1 MILEDIRYQL
11 DQFSSFDDVRLSV
24 KINNKTGII
33 YYNAGMIVGAIFDDK
48 KNIDVFKE
56 LKDLEGQA
64 EIGVSIGEPMPNS
77 FDEEDKINKSLDEI
91 IEIINQPERAESI
104 SDDDD
109 NNSHATLT
117 DDAIFNSEISNEAVA
132 AIGENLSQIA
142 GVEGVLVLKASGEVL
157 YSKSVDDPD
166 FESAD
171 TLFLFNQSKELGDMF
186 NFKNLKSIICEAN
199 NNYRKIII
207 NNKNITYS
215 LIVSSS
221 VQALKTQTEAVKL
234 LEG

>member
-11 DQFSSFDDVRLSV
+11 DQFSSFDDVRLSI

-56 LKDLEGQA
+56 LKELEGQA

-77 FDEEDKINKSLDEI
+77 FDEDKIDKSLDEI
-91 IEIINQPERAESI
+91 LEIINKPETVESI

-109 NNSHATLT
+109 NSDINLT
-117 DDAIFNSEISNEAVA
+117 DDTIFNSEITNEAVA
-132 AIGENLSQIA
+132 AIGENLSLIT
-142 GVEGVLVLKASGEVL
+142 GVEGVLVLKASGEVI

>member
-56 LKDLEGQA
+56 LKELEGQA

-77 FDEEDKINKSLDEI
+77 FDEDKIDKSLDEI
-91 IEIINQPERAESI
+91 LEIINKPETVESI

-109 NNSHATLT
+109 NSDINLT
-117 DDAIFNSEISNEAVA
+117 DDTIFNSEITNEAVA
-132 AIGENLSQIA
+132 AIGENLSLIT
-142 GVEGVLVLKASGEVL
+142 GVEGVLVLKASGEVI

>member
-1 MILEDIRYQL
+1 MILEDIRYQM
-11 DQFSSFDDVRLSV
+11 DQFSSFDDVRLSI

-56 LKDLEGQA
+56 LKELEGQA

-77 FDEEDKINKSLDEI
+77 FDEDKIDKSLDEI
-91 IEIINQPERAESI
+91 LEIINKPETVESI

-109 NNSHATLT
+109 NSDINLT
-117 DDAIFNSEISNEAVA
+117 DDTIFNSEITNEAVA
-132 AIGENLSQIA
+132 AIGENLSLIT
-142 GVEGVLVLKASGEVL
+142 GVEGVLVLKASGEVI

>member
-11 DQFSSFDDVRLSV
+11 EQFSSFDDVRLSI

-33 YYNAGMIVGAIFDDK
+33 YFNAGMIVGAIFDDK
-48 KNIDVFKE
+48 KNVDVFRE

-64 EIGVSIGEPMPNS
+64 EIGVSIGEPAPNS
-77 FDEEDKINKSLDEI
+77 FDEYKINKSLDEI
-91 IEIINQPERAESI
+91 LEIVNKSETVESE
-104 SDDDD
+104 SDNDD
-109 NNSHATLT
+109 NPHISITEDPNS
-117 DDAIFNSEISNEAVA
+117 NNEVSEEVVT
-132 AIGENLSQIA
+132 AIGENLSRIT
-142 GVEGVLVLKASGEVL
+142 GVEGVLVLKASGEVI
-157 YSKSVDDPD
+157 YSKNVDDPD

-186 NFKNLKSIICEAN
+186 NFKNLKSLICEAN

-215 LIVSSS
+215 LIVSPS
-221 VQALKTQTEAVKL
+221 VQTLKTQTEAVKL

>member
-11 DQFSSFDDVRLSV
+11 DQFSSFDDVRLSI

-33 YYNAGMIVGAIFDDK
+33 YYNEGMIVGAIFDDK

-77 FDEEDKINKSLDEI
+77 FEEDKINKSLDEI
-91 IEIINQPERAESI
+91 IEIINQPETAESI
-104 SDDDD
+104 SDEEEDD
-109 NNSHATLT
+109 NPHINLT
-117 DDAIFNSEISNEAVA
+117 ENTTFNSEISNEAVA
-132 AIGENLSQIA
+132 AIGDNLSQIA
-142 GVEGVLVLKASGEVL
+142 GVEGVLVLKASGETI
-157 YSKSVDDPD
+157 YSKNVDDTD

-186 NFKNLKSIICEAN
+186 NFKHLKSIICEAN

-207 NNKNITYS
+207 NNKNIMYS

-221 VQALKTQTEAVKL
+221 VQALKTQTEAIKL

>member
-77 FDEEDKINKSLDEI
+77 FDEDKINKSLDEI
-91 IEIINQPERAESI
+91 LEIINKPETVESI
-104 SDDDD
+104 SNNDD
-109 NNSHATLT
+109 NSHTNLT
-117 DDAIFNSEISNEAVA
+117 DDVIFNSEISNEAVA
-132 AIGENLSQIA
+132 AIGENLSLIT
-142 GVEGVLVLKASGEVL
+142 GVEGVLVLKASGEVI